1 MPINRIT
8 PLKTDLNLWAYRTSA
23 ADETAQDIAT
33 IAAAGGAYTTTT
45 YAIPVWVNG
54 LKQVNL
60 TAKLTGGN
68 ASAVG
73 PVDFYVLLYDDADN
87 VPTKESFIMRVV
99 VTGATAQKTPQSYKV
114 KHRYLKILKVVN
126 NDASYTATLV
136 NLLVTSG
143 G

>member
-1 MPINRIT
+1 MPVNRIIPT
-8 PLKTDLNLWAYRTSA
+8 KTDLILWAYRTSA
-23 ADETAQDIAT
+23 DDETAQDIAT
-33 IAAAGGAYTTTT
+33 IAATATYSTTT
-45 YAIPVWVNG
+45 YAIAMWING

-99 VTGATAQKTPQSYKV
+99 TTGETAQKTPQSFKV

-126 NDASYTATLV
+126 NDASYTATMV

>member
-1 MPINRIT
+1 MPVNRIIPT
-8 PLKTDLNLWAYRTSA
+8 KTDLNLWAYRASA
-23 ADETAQDIAT
+23 DDETAQDIAS
-33 IAAAGGAYTTTT
+33 IAAAGTYSTTT
-45 YAIPVWVNG
+45 YAIAIWING
-54 LKQVNL
+54 LKQINL

-73 PVDFYVLLYDDADN
+73 PVDFYILLYDDADN

-99 VTGATAQKTPQSYKV
+99 TTGATAQKTPQSFKV
-114 KHRYLKILKVVN
+114 KHRYMKILKVVN
-126 NDASYTATLV
+126 NDASYTATAV